1 MSRAFRICQNI
12 SSLQTQTHAVQIL
25 IFSRKVA
32 RFLPQCQTGLY
43 FRLFFSLSILYGP
56 RVNPGYPIHGP
67 LHNNSSRSVPR
78 LQVFLSSKSSD
89 FYYCLNCFQPLK
101 SFLPK
106 LPDCFKLKWFTNA
119 RDNHKISTT
128 VKIGSDQFTISIDI
142 RRIRTCRLTEMN
154 YRAIVTQHDSLLCYR
169 QLVHVS

>member
-1 MSRAFRICQNI
+1 MLMTYQGGTKDCFYGCLFQRS
-12 SSLQTQTHAVQIL
+12 HA
-25 IFSRKVA
+25 S
-32 RFLPQCQTGLY
+32 
-43 FRLFFSLSILYGP
+43 FFSHTHKS
-56 RVNPGYPIHGP
+56 HGSRYNTP
-67 LHNNSSRSVPR
+67 VHNNSSRSVPR
-78 LQVFLSSKSSD
+78 LRVFLSSKSSD

-142 RRIRTCRLTEMN
+142 RRIRTCRLTKMN
-154 YRAIVTQHDSLLCYR
+154 HRV
-169 QLVHVS
+169 LVMVQCIFHIMKTFGLSKL